1 MAGNLN
7 PSEFARPGH
16 VFPLYGAE
24 NGVLERNGHTEATL
38 DMTRMAGL
46 NPGGALVEILNEDG
60 TMARLPQLGEIAAK
74 SVEIV
79 SIKDIQEYRKK
90 HNL

>member
-1 MAGNLN
+1 MDFKEYYHN
-7 PSEFARPGH
+7 R
-16 VFPLYGAE
+16 
-24 NGVLERNGHTEATL
+24 
-38 DMTRMAGL
+38 
-46 NPGGALVEILNEDG
+46 LNEDG

-74 SVEIV
+74 FGLKIV

>member
-1 MAGNLN
+1 MLVLFLN
-7 PSEFARPGH
+7 RFIR
-16 VFPLYGAE
+16 VFE
-24 NGVLERNGHTEATL
+24 NFIV
-38 DMTRMAGL
+38 
-46 NPGGALVEILNEDG
+46 LNEDG

-74 SVEIV
+74 FGLKIV

>member
-1 MAGNLN
+1 M
-7 PSEFARPGH
+7 SITDIM
-16 VFPLYGAE
+16 FPLYGAE

-46 NPGGALVEILNEDG
+46 KPGGALVEILNEDG

-74 SVEIV
+74 FGLKIV

>member
-1 MAGNLN
+1 
-7 PSEFARPGH
+7 
-16 VFPLYGAE
+16 
-24 NGVLERNGHTEATL
+24 
-38 DMTRMAGL
+38 MTRMAGL
-46 NPGGALVEILNEDG
+46 KPGGALVEILNEDG

-74 SVEIV
+74 FGLKIV

>member
-1 MAGNLN
+1 MLV
-7 PSEFARPGH
+7 PGT
-16 VFPLYGAE
+16 FSLYMVRKM
-24 NGVLERNGHTEATL
+24 VLERNGHTEATL

-46 NPGGALVEILNEDG
+46 KPGGALVEILNEDG

-74 SVEIV
+74 FGLKIV